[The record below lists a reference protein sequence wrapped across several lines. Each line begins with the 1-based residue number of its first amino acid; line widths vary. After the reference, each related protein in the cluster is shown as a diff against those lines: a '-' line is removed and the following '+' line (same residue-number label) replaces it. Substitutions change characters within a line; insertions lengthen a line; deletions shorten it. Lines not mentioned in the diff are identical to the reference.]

1 MLANLKLRKLLW
13 LGYSLPITLM
23 IVESVIIGVAS
34 VRVSEGFV
42 KIDRAEEAIVQT
54 NQMAVSLL
62 MMVRDFR
69 GFLLFKRPDLLNTFE
84 TNWLSFQNASEAAQK
99 VVDKPE
105 QKERLTKMIVQG
117 REWKND
123 FANGVIKMAMS
134 GKREEGL
141 AIVLSGKG
149 VIRVDKFDK
158 LNREFSEA
166 ARAELRATQTEAK
179 NTLNSLVLMA
189 VGGAFFSAILNAIAA
204 YWICKKVA
212 QSIDRETEVIVSCA
226 SELAVTVEQQERAS
240 SQQVGSVNQTT
251 VTMDELGVSSQQS
264 AKQAESA
271 ATGARE
277 ALNLALKGSKSVA
290 YSLDGM
296 AKLKEKVSA
305 IAEQI
310 LHLSQQTN
318 QIGEISRFVSDI
330 ANQTNMLALNA
341 TVEAVRAGENGKG
354 FGVVAAEIRK
364 LADESKKSAVKINIL
379 VADIQSAIDST
390 AIVTNEGTKTVE
402 EGVEVA
408 KSTAEAFTGVMN
420 AIDSVALN
428 NQQISLNINQ
438 QAVAINQVADA
449 MNTINSAAKETT
461 GGISQVRLGIQKL
474 DDSARNLKAVV

>member
-1 MLANLKLRKLLW
+1 
-13 LGYSLPITLM
+13 
-23 IVESVIIGVAS
+23 
-34 VRVSEGFV
+34 
-42 KIDRAEEAIVQT
+42 
-54 NQMAVSLL
+54 
-62 MMVRDFR
+62 
-69 GFLLFKRPDLLNTFE
+69 
-84 TNWLSFQNASEAAQK
+84 
-99 VVDKPE
+99 
-105 QKERLTKMIVQG
+105 
-117 REWKND
+117 
-123 FANGVIKMAMS
+123 
-134 GKREEGL
+134 
-141 AIVLSGKG
+141 
-149 VIRVDKFDK
+149 
-158 LNREFSEA
+158 
-166 ARAELRATQTEAK
+166 
-179 NTLNSLVLMA
+179 
-189 VGGAFFSAILNAIAA
+189 
-204 YWICKKVA
+204 
-212 QSIDRETEVIVSCA
+212 
-226 SELAVTVEQQERAS
+226 
-240 SQQVGSVNQTT
+240 
-251 VTMDELGVSSQQS
+251 
-264 AKQAESA
+264 
-271 ATGARE
+271 
-277 ALNLALKGSKSVA
+277 A